1 MNHPQIYQ
9 KWLAIGDWSDTM
21 YCYEKL
27 VTRCKAVT
35 KYVVVQHPLPNIIIL
50 SVLKDEPSNS
60 VMFISPKYDA
70 LLTPTCH
77 RSGGRK
83 GCFENSITVS
93 FWNEDF
99 EIKFN
104 FFSTPSHILSYVHHL
119 LFNPIPTEPEP
130 APQTRVAHF
139 QQRHSHRLSGQLI
152 ASPSE
157 ISKRSPK
164 ESLQLEWNKTTATGA
179 VPGSVWA
186 ISSPDQIALPRNG
199 RVLAAF
205 PVPRSLWS
213 LWSLLQH
220 CRRNCHIGSS

>member
-1 MNHPQIYQ
+1 MGDHRRLIQHYVLLRKVSYTMQSCHQICSCSTSTAEYNRFWRMNLPTLWCLSAPNMMLSWPLH
-9 KWLAIGDWSDTM
+9 AIGADAG
-21 YCYEKL
+21 
-27 VTRCKAVT
+27 KAV
-35 KYVVVQHPLPNIIIL
+35 
-50 SVLKDEPSNS
+50 LKTDSFFLKRGLWNHIQINQYSFAYLRISYP
-60 VMFISPKYDA
+60 MFII
-70 LLTPTCH
+70 
-77 RSGGRK
+77 
-83 GCFENSITVS
+83 F
-93 FWNEDF
+93 
-99 EIKFN
+99 
-104 FFSTPSHILSYVHHL
+104 HL

-130 APQTRVAHF
+130 APQTRDAHF
-139 QQRHSHRLSGQLI
+139 QQRHSHQLSCQLI

-213 LWSLLQH
+213 LLQH